1 MEITINEGLSWMKT
15 LRARHSEL
23 VALRNQNADMETRY
37 YGVDASRMSE
47 KKPLYDVKKLDAL
60 IGAVARDIRLLD
72 SAIKKTNVTTTIVG
86 YSQNEDVLGVV
97 E

>member
-1 MEITINEGLSWMKT
+1 MEITINEGLSWLKT

-23 VALRNQNADMETRY
+23 VALRNQNSDSETRY
-37 YGVDASRMSE
+37 YGADASRMSE
-47 KKPLYDVKKLDAL
+47 KKPLYDVKKLDTL
-60 IGAVARDIRLLD
+60 IGVVARDIRLLD
-72 SAIKKTNVTTTIVG
+72 SAIKKTNVTTVIVG